1 MIDRRTFLAGTGA
14 VLLVSPLAA
23 EAQQASVYRV
33 GVILQG
39 GPYLG
44 AVDGLRK
51 DLGELGLEEGKQ
63 FVLNVREGKG
73 DLKVVE
79 EAAGDLEREK
89 VDLIYSAATSVT
101 LVAKRAA
108 KTVPIV
114 FNVEAPRASEG
125 DGSEAPPGG
134 EFFNPD
140 DRKRSAGCQGRAGGS
155 PPAEAG
161 AFRASSRVCREA
173 AGRTARASGR
183 GDRCL
188 LRHGGRDGG

>member
-1 MIDRRTFLAGTGA
+1 MDRRTFLAGTGA
-14 VLLVSPLAA
+14 VRLASPLAA
-23 EAQQASVYRV
+23 EAQQAHVYRV

-44 AVDGLRK
+44 AADGLRK

-89 VDLIYSAATSVT
+89 VDLIYSAATSVA

-134 EFFNPD
+134 D
-140 DRKRSAGCQGRAGGS
+140 ILQSRQLQRSTGRQGRAGGS
-155 PPAEAG
+155 PPFEAG
-161 AFRASSRVCREA
+161 APPASSRVGRGA

-183 GDRCL
+183 GDGCI
-188 LRHGGRDGG
+188 LRRGGRDGG